1 MNQAN
6 EHDLGP
12 LSWVK
17 GEIDQALAQA
27 LQAIDAAASSEGEER
42 STKLQFAQPHMH
54 QARGALSIIGLDGLT
69 QFTDSVDKLLGDL
82 ARGEVALTDDTADLC
97 RRAIA
102 ATANYLDELSH
113 GAPDQPLRLAPLH
126 ARIAL
131 ARGEEAANDGD
142 LFFPDLSVRL
152 PRREAPE
159 PLGTAEETR
168 LLRSLRTQ
176 FQQGLLAWLR
186 NPESLDSAAQMRD
199 AIAGLESRVEAPSA
213 RAFWLAITAFFEV
226 LAEGN
231 VRCTPPVRR
240 LCGRI
245 DAQIRR
251 LMDGSTQFPERL
263 HRDALHVVARA
274 PATSALVRALHQLY
288 HLPALLPPPNASV
301 SEMPLAPLL
310 ADLRDQLARGKEA
323 WNQLAEGSTT
333 ALPAF
338 EERMSALAVASRK
351 LSRPA
356 FVRLMTTLSA
366 FAQWLRKDPQRLTGT
381 MSMEVA
387 SALLLADHA
396 LEGGRVPDAAF
407 SAQVEDS
414 ISRIEAC
421 SRGEDI
427 ATQDIS
433 PSARQANERNAVSQ
447 LCREMQTSLAQ
458 VEQTLDAFFRAPEK
472 RDTLNSVRA
481 PIQQIGAILALLDEN
496 AAQAVLNEC
505 DAMIAQLADTAN
517 AVDSALFEPLA
528 DQLSALGFYID
539 SLRRGRPEPQHI
551 GGEAAPAYAD
561 SAPPADEIAGGETPA
576 GAPAGETDA
585 AAEPQAASQADE
597 EVATDTPVPIPAPS
611 AESTQLIEASE
622 EQIDA
627 ELLDIFIEEAREVLG
642 NIEAQLGASRNAPE
656 DVEALTTLRRGFHT
670 LKGSGRMVG
679 LNALGEVAWS
689 LEQTLNRWLQLDWP
703 ASAPL
708 HALIGDAHTLF
719 AAWVEQLGGG
729 GPTTRNDT
737 APVVAEAQRLLEADS
752 PDGIAETAPDTG
764 TPVQDAAARATEREA
779 EATVEAEGV
788 EAVSFEPEIADDTA
802 PGGEVEA
809 VEDNETE
816 FDLDLDFEP
825 EDEFDL
831 DLDIEDA
838 PEPAEAAEEAH
849 VADAGHAL
857 TDATTALGDAPFE
870 LPELPDEAQ
879 AGAFDEEPLEAL
891 GRPEAD
897 DEFAGAS
904 SGDAAALPPAA
915 ELGGAAEPVEPD
927 IMSEAPPSD
936 DESPDATP
944 DAGPERGPAAEETPE
959 RAADTATVAEHA
971 EAQAASETVS
981 VGDVDLSRPL
991 YDLYVTEAQQHL
1003 RVLREEAAQLNS
1015 NPTRVP
1021 IEAAV
1026 RAAHTLAGISGTSG
1040 FDSPQ
1045 ALGRALEHALAR
1057 LRDTATPAGAEH
1069 AALLGTAAD
1078 TLDAMLGEI
1087 ANGSLPLPT
1096 PMLEAQLA
1104 SVLRAPAAESAA
1116 EVASAAEPAPVTP
1129 PLPVASVAEASDDVA
1144 LDVHDDVD
1152 TQLLPIFLEEAHE
1165 VLDGLGA
1172 TLRQW
1177 RGDTAST
1184 EAPAN
1189 MARLLHTL
1197 KGSARMTGAM
1207 TLGEHVHALE
1217 SQLEATGGVTAA
1229 LLDTLEQGVDIA
1241 SQYIDR
1247 LARGEALPD
1256 MLADSVDTPADA
1268 GTAVAIDAEE
1278 RADTGAATLRVRAD
1292 LIDRFVNQAGEI
1304 GIARTRIE
1312 GELRA
1317 QRRALLDLT
1326 ENVIRLRNQLREVEI
1341 QADMQMQ
1348 TRIAQTESEHG
1359 SFDPLEMDRYT
1370 RLQELTRIMAESVN
1384 DVTTVQ
1390 HALLRNLDGADA
1402 AVLAQGRLN
1411 RDLQQTLMSVRMRP
1425 FDSLADRLYR
1435 VVRQSAKDLGKRA
1448 NLELHGGR
1456 IELDRSVLERITS
1469 PLEHLLRNAVAHG
1482 IESPEAR
1489 RAADKDEIGEITL
1502 SVRHEGNE
1510 VVVEMRDDGAGLNYA
1525 GIEKRARESGLLGAH
1540 ETADPRRLTNMIFMP
1555 GFSTAGNVSQVSGRG
1570 VGMDV
1575 VKSETASVGGR
1586 IDVSSTPNE
1595 GTLFRLYLPLT
1606 LAVTQALLV
1615 RAAGRV
1621 YAIPSNT
1628 VAQVLELRPDALA
1641 SLQAAGGTQWLDKE
1655 FPYAYLP
1662 RLLGDATTQPEVHRF
1677 NWVLLLHSATDTLAV
1692 HVDALLGNQEIVV
1705 KKAGPQLARLVGY
1718 SGASM
1723 LGDGQVVLII
1733 NPIALA
1739 GMHEAL
1745 GEVQGGLSAA
1755 DVPHPP
1761 VVLVVDDSL
1770 TVRKIT
1776 SRLLDR
1782 EGFEVITAKDG
1793 VDALEQMLETV
1804 PDVILSDIEMPR
1816 MDGFDLAR
1824 NIRNDERLKHIPIIM
1839 ITSRLADKHRE
1850 YAREIG
1856 VEHYLG
1862 KPYQEEELLK
1872 LIRQHTTETAR

>member
-6 EHDLGP
+6 EQDLGP

-17 GEIDQALAQA
+17 GEIDQALAHA
-27 LQAIDAAASSEGEER
+27 LEAVNAAATADGEGEDR
-42 STKLQFAQPHMH
+42 SAKLQFAQPHMH

-69 QFTDSVDKLLGDL
+69 QFTDTVDKLLGEL
-82 ARGEVALTDDTADLC
+82 ARGEVAFNDDTADLC

-113 GAPDQPLRLAPLH
+113 GAPDQPLRLAALH

-131 ARGEEAANDGD
+131 ARGGEAANDGD
-142 LFFPDLSVRL
+142 LFFPDLSIRI
-152 PRREAPE
+152 PHRDAPE
-159 PLGTAEETR
+159 ALGADEETK

-186 NPESLDSAAQMRD
+186 NPEALESAAQMRD
-199 AIAGLESRVEAPSA
+199 AVAGLESRLEVPSA
-213 RAFWLAITAFFEV
+213 RAFWLAITAFFDV
-226 LAEGN
+226 LSEGN
-231 VRCTPPVRR
+231 VRCTPQVRR

-251 LMDGSTQFPERL
+251 LMDGNTQFPERL

-274 PATSALVRALHQLY
+274 PATSPLVRALHRLY
-288 HLPALLPPPNASV
+288 KLPALLPPPNASV

-310 ADLRDQLARGKEA
+310 AELRDQLSRAKEA
-323 WNQLAEGSTT
+323 WNQLAEGSAT

-338 EERMSALAVASRK
+338 EERMSTLATASRK

-366 FAQWLRKDPQRLTGT
+366 FAQWLRKDPPRLNET

-427 ATQDIS
+427 TAQDIS
-433 PSARQANERNAVSQ
+433 ASARQANERSAVSQ
-447 LCREMQTSLAQ
+447 LCKEMQTSLAQ
-458 VEQTLDAFFRAPEK
+458 IEQTLDAFFRAPEK
-472 RDTLNSVRA
+472 RDTLNGVRA
-481 PIQQIGAILALLDEN
+481 PVQQIGAILSLLDESG
-496 AAQAVLNEC
+496 AQRTLNEC
-505 DAMIAQLADTAN
+505 DAMIAQLADSEQE
-517 AVDSALFEPLA
+517 VDSALFEPLA

-539 SLRRGRPEPQHI
+539 SLRRGRPEPHHV
-551 GGEAAPAYAD
+551 GGSSDEGTTDTAPAD
-561 SAPPADEIAGGETPA
+561 HI
-576 GAPAGETDA
+576 DA
-585 AAEPQAASQADE
+585 EALIDIAASTPDTTAEAPE
-597 EVATDTPVPIPAPS
+597 EHDTLDTPVPIPAPS
-611 AESTQLIEASE
+611 LESTELIAASE
-622 EQIDA
+622 EQVDA
-627 ELLDIFIEEAREVLG
+627 ELLEIFIEEAREVLG
-642 NIEAQLGASRNAPE
+642 TIDAQLTASRNAP
-656 DVEALTTLRRGFHT
+656 DDFEALNTLRRGFHT

-679 LNALGEVAWS
+679 LNALGDVAWA
-689 LEQTLNRWLQLDWP
+689 LEQTLNRWLQLDWT
-703 ASAPL
+703 ANAAL
-708 HALIGDAHTLF
+708 HTLIGDAHTLF
-719 AAWVEQLGGG
+719 AAWVEQLGSGG
-729 GPTTRNDT
+729 ATTRNDT
-737 APVVAEAQRLLEADS
+737 SPLVAEAQRLLEADS
-752 PDGIAETAPDTG
+752 PDAASAAPSAAPVSTVTTAG
-764 TPVQDAAARATEREA
+764 EVA
-779 EATVEAEGV
+779 EADAEVAPTRETEA
-788 EAVSFEPEIADDTA
+788 PEDLD
-802 PGGEVEA
+802 
-809 VEDNETE
+809 TE
-816 FDLDLDFEP
+816 FDLDLDLELE
-825 EDEFDL
+825 EDLDL
-831 DLDIEDA
+831 DLDIESEAESVDA
-838 PEPAEAAEEAH
+838 TGELDAAEAGADTDRAIAEAA
-849 VADAGHAL
+849 
-857 TDATTALGDAPFE
+857 TDMAPFE
-870 LPELPDEAQ
+870 LPGLPDDTDE
-879 AGAFDEEPLEAL
+879 GTFDEEPLEAL
-891 GRPEAD
+891 GLAEDDEETTDEAVAD
-897 DEFAGAS
+897 DADHET
-904 SGDAAALPPAA
+904 AATPPPA
-915 ELGGAAEPVEPD
+915 EL
-927 IMSEAPPSD
+927 PSD
-936 DESPDATP
+936 TDADAERDEAIETDVATDAETVTE
-944 DAGPERGPAAEETPE
+944 DADE
-959 RAADTATVAEHA
+959 VANA
-971 EAQAASETVS
+971 LAISSSETVS
-981 VGDVDLSRPL
+981 IGDVTLSRPL
-991 YDLYVTEAQQHL
+991 YDLYVAEAQQHL

-1021 IEAAV
+1021 PAEAL

-1040 FDSPQ
+1040 FTSPQ
-1045 ALGRALEHALAR
+1045 ALGRAVEHALAR
-1057 LRDTATPAGAEH
+1057 LRDTNTPAGAEH
-1069 AALLGTAAD
+1069 AALLGSAAD

-1096 PMLEAQLA
+1096 PMLEAQLD
-1104 SVLRAPAAESAA
+1104 SVLRAPLQESAPPTTI
-1116 EVASAAEPAPVTP
+1116 AAALAAAIP
-1129 PLPVASVAEASDDVA
+1129 PVAAAVAGDDGV

-1165 VLDGLGA
+1165 VLDALGT
-1172 TLRQW
+1172 TLREW
-1177 RGDTAST
+1177 RGDTASR

-1217 SQLEATGGVTAA
+1217 SQLEASDGVTAE
-1229 LLDTLEQGVDIA
+1229 LLDTLEQGVDLA
-1241 SQYIDR
+1241 SQTIDR
-1247 LARGEALPD
+1247 LARGETPPAAL
-1256 MLADSVDTPADA
+1256 VDA
-1268 GTAVAIDAEE
+1268 GAAPAEEGAAVAIEADE
-1278 RADTGAATLRVRAD
+1278 RADTTAATLRVRAD
-1292 LIDRFVNQAGEI
+1292 LVDRFVNQAGEI
-1304 GIARTRIE
+1304 GIARTRVE

-1348 TRIAQTESEHG
+1348 TRIAQAESEHAN
-1359 SFDPLEMDRYT
+1359 FDPLEMDRYT
-1370 RLQELTRIMAESVN
+1370 RLQELTRMMAESVN

-1411 RDLQQTLMSVRMRP
+1411 RDLQHALMSVRMRP

-1448 NLELHGGR
+1448 NLELRGGR

-1469 PLEHLLRNAVAHG
+1469 PLEHLLRNSVAHG
-1482 IESPEAR
+1482 IEAPDAR
-1489 RAADKDEIGEITL
+1489 RAAGKDDIGEITL

-1510 VVVEMRDDGAGLNYA
+1510 VVVELRDDGAGLNYA
-1525 GIEKRARESGLLGAH
+1525 SIEKRARESGLLDAH
-1540 ETADPRRLTNMIFMP
+1540 ETADQRRLTNMIFMP
-1555 GFSTAGNVSQVSGRG
+1555 GFSTAGSLSAVSGRG

-1586 IDVSSTPNE
+1586 IDVSSTPGE
-1595 GTLFRLYLPLT
+1595 GTLFRIYLPLT

-1615 RAAGRV
+1615 RAAGRT
-1621 YAIPSNT
+1621 YAIPST
-1628 VAQVLELRPDALA
+1628 MVTQVMELRPDALA
-1641 SLQAAGGTQWLDKE
+1641 NLQAAGSTHWVEKD

-1662 RLLGDATTQPEVHRF
+1662 RLLGDGTTQPEVHRF

-1718 SGASM
+1718 SGASV

-1739 GMHEAL
+1739 GIHETL
-1745 GEVQGGLSAA
+1745 GEVASDVAA
-1755 DVPHPP
+1755 VDVPHLPI
-1761 VVLVVDDSL
+1761 VMVVDDSL

-1776 SRLLDR
+1776 GRLLER

-1793 VDALEQMLETV
+1793 VDALEQLLETV

-1824 NIRNDERLKHIPIIM
+1824 NIRNDERLKQVPIIM

-1850 YAREIG
+1850 YARKIG

-1862 KPYQEEELLK
+1862 KPYQEDELLK
-1872 LIRQHTTETAR
+1872 LIRQYTGETAR